1 MVKIL
6 LLCLAMTLG
15 NFIAERK
22 IKNTLWAYALGYM
35 LGCLVMAF

>member
-1 MVKIL
+1 MIKIL

-15 NFIAERK
+15 TYIAERK
-22 IKNTLWAYALGYM
+22 TKNTLWAYALGYT